1 MTVMQARLTID
12 KSYRLARLHEGAWVD
27 LAVLAGG
34 AHAVLADDR
43 PVDQAALEA
52 AIDHAEDWLMPH
64 AAALSGADLEVID
77 AAGHL
82 DAGLQ
87 EVFSTDSRRWDSA
100 QLESLFLR
108 LDFMTARPHLATRLE
123 GQRETV
129 AAIVL
134 MRELAHHAKLE
145 RVTLRGKVL

>member
-1 MTVMQARLTID
+1 MQTRLIID
-12 KSYRLARLHEGAWVD
+12 GSYRLARFHEGAWIE

-34 AHAVLADDR
+34 AHAILRDGR

-64 AAALSGADLEVID
+64 AVALSGADLEVID
-77 AAGHL
+77 TAGHL

-87 EVFSTDSRRWDSA
+87 EVFATDSRQWNSE
-100 QLESLFLR
+100 QLESLFLQ
-108 LDFMTARPHLATRLE
+108 LDYMTARPHLAVRL
-123 GQRETV
+123 GGHRETV

-145 RVTLRGKVL
+145 RVRLRGKVL

>member
-1 MTVMQARLTID
+1 MQARLIID
-12 KSYRLARLHEGAWVD
+12 GSYRLARLHEGAWVE

-34 AHAVLADDR
+34 SHSVLPDGR
-43 PVDQAALEA
+43 PVGQAALEA

-64 AAALSGADLEVID
+64 AVALSGADLEVIN

-87 EVFSTDSRRWDSA
+87 EVFATDSRQWDSA
-100 QLESLFLR
+100 QLESLFLQ
-108 LDFMTARPHLATRLE
+108 LDFMTARPHLAARLE
-123 GQRETV
+123 GHRETV

-145 RVTLRGKVL
+145 RVWLR